1 MGTLRGGH
9 SLSLLGGTLITRAY
23 LKYERFRPCHTLGFM
38 LVKHRDI
45 SLYQR
50 DVELDGTRVHVHT
63 LSH

>member
-50 DVELDGTRVHVHT
+50 DV
-63 LSH
+63 